1 MAGPLFFESAEEW
14 RQWLA
19 ENHDNATEV
28 FVIFRKVGSGL
39 PGMSYR
45 EALDGALA
53 FGWIDGV
60 RHSIDAT
67 SYRNRFTP
75 RRKGSYWSAVNIAR
89 VEELKRQG
97 LMHPAGIAAFE
108 ARDPAQTPRY
118 SSERK
123 DIRLSAE
130 YEARFRGNRKA
141 WAFFEA
147 QPVSYRRPAT
157 WWVMSA
163 KREDTRD
170 KRLATLIRDSAE
182 GRRIAPL
189 TPASRRNKV

>member
-1 MAGPLFFESAEEW
+1 MAQPLFFETADEW

-19 ENHDNATEV
+19 ENHDKAKEV
-28 FVIFRKVGSGL
+28 FVGFRKVSSGL
-39 PGMSYR
+39 PSITYR
-45 EALDGALA
+45 EALDGALS

-75 RRKGSYWSAVNIAR
+75 RRNGSHWSAVNVAR
-89 VEELKRQG
+89 VAELKRQG

-108 ARDPAQTPRY
+108 ARDPAQTARY

-123 DIRLSAE
+123 GIQLADA
-130 YEARFRGNRKA
+130 YEARFRKNREA
-141 WAFFEA
+141 WAFFQS

-163 KREDTRD
+163 KREETRE
-170 KRLATLIRDSAE
+170 KRLATLIRDSVE
-182 GRRIAPL
+182 GRRIALLRP
-189 TPASRRNKV
+189 TPRRKA